1 MKGKWSRR
9 VVGYPLLGALLA
21 LVLTSGLLF
30 VQAVAA
36 KQWPTLS
43 FLRAQLQAMPL
54 VYLYMAITTSA
65 TLCFLGW
72 LWGKREVRLQA
83 GSLTDP
89 LTGLWNRRQL
99 ANRLQEETAR
109 ALRHHTPLSFLLVDL
124 DRLKQLN
131 DRDGHQ
137 AGDEALRAVAD
148 AIRRS
153 CRRSDVP
160 ARYGGDEFA
169 VLAPS
174 TAEADA
180 AALGERIRV
189 TVRDMAHQA
198 IHNAVKGLSVS
209 IGVADLSDVESP
221 SVERQNELPLAADRA
236 LYLAKQR
243 GRNCVVC
250 AREGVSGVLEQ
261 AIS

>member
-1 MKGKWSRR
+1 MKAVWSRR
-9 VVGYPLLGALLA
+9 VGYPLLGCLLA
-21 LVLTSGLLF
+21 CVLVAGLF
-30 VQAVAA
+30 VAQAVSERQLPTFRFCAA
-36 KQWPTLS
+36 QLRQLPVVYAYVACSTTATLS
-43 FLRAQLQAMPL
+43 
-54 VYLYMAITTSA
+54 
-65 TLCFLGW
+65 FLGW

-99 ANRLQEETAR
+99 ANRLQEETVR

-137 AGDEALRAVAD
+137 AGDDALRAVAE

-180 AALGERIRV
+180 AALGERIRAA
-189 TVRDMAHQA
+189 VRDTA
-198 IHNAVKGLSVS
+198 KSWSVS

-221 SVERQNELPLAADRA
+221 SVERQNELCLAADRA

-250 AREGVSGVLEQ
+250 AREVVSGVLEQ
-261 AIS
+261 AVS

>member
-1 MKGKWSRR
+1 MKADWSRR
-9 VVGYPLLGALLA
+9 VGYPLLGSVLA
-21 LVLTSGLLF
+21 CVLTAGLCLA
-30 VQAVAA
+30 QAVSER
-36 KQWPTLS
+36 QLPTLR
-43 FLRAQLQAMPL
+43 FCAAQLQQLPV
-54 VYLYMAITTSA
+54 VYVYVACSTTA
-65 TLCFLGW
+65 TLSFLGW

-99 ANRLQEETAR
+99 ANRLQEETVR
-109 ALRHHTPLSFLLVDL
+109 ALRHHTPLSFLLVDV

-137 AGDEALRAVAD
+137 AGDDALRAVAE

-174 TAEADA
+174 TAEVDA
-180 AALGERIRV
+180 AALGERICAA
-189 TVRDMAHQA
+189 VRDAA
-198 IHNAVKGLSVS
+198 KSWSVS

-221 SVERQNELPLAADRA
+221 SVERQNELCLAADRA

-243 GRNCVVC
+243 GRNCVVR
-250 AREGVSGVLEQ
+250 AREVVTGVLEQ
-261 AIS
+261 AVS

>member
-1 MKGKWSRR
+1 M
-9 VVGYPLLGALLA
+9 LGALLA
-21 LVLTSGLLF
+21 CVITAGLF
-30 VQAVAA
+30 AAQALSER
-36 KQWPTLS
+36 QLPTLR
-43 FLRAQLQAMPL
+43 FCAAQLWQLPV
-54 VYLYMAITTSA
+54 VYAYVACSTGA
-65 TLCFLGW
+65 TLSFLGW

-109 ALRHHTPLSFLLVDL
+109 AMRHHTPLSFLLVDL

-137 AGDEALRAVAD
+137 AGDDALRAVAD

-180 AALGERIRV
+180 AALGERIRAA
-189 TVRDMAHQA
+189 VRDVA
-198 IHNAVKGLSVS
+198 KSLSVS

-221 SVERQNELPLAADRA
+221 SVERQNELCLAADRA

-250 AREGVSGVLEQ
+250 AREVVTGVLEQ
-261 AIS
+261 AVS

>member
-1 MKGKWSRR
+1 
-9 VVGYPLLGALLA
+9 
-21 LVLTSGLLF
+21 
-30 VQAVAA
+30 
-36 KQWPTLS
+36 
-43 FLRAQLQAMPL
+43 
-54 VYLYMAITTSA
+54 
-65 TLCFLGW
+65 
-72 LWGKREVRLQA
+72 
-83 GSLTDP
+83 
-89 LTGLWNRRQL
+89 
-99 ANRLQEETAR
+99 
-109 ALRHHTPLSFLLVDL
+109 LRHRTPLSFLLVDL

-137 AGDEALRAVAD
+137 AGDDALREVAE

-180 AALGERIRV
+180 AALGERIRAA
-189 TVRDMAHQA
+189 VRDTAHA
-198 IHNAVKGLSVS
+198 LSVS

-250 AREGVSGVLEQ
+250 AREVVSGVLEQ
-261 AIS
+261 AVS

>member
-1 MKGKWSRR
+1 MKSQWSRK
-9 VVGYPLLGALLA
+9 VGYPLLGSLLA
-21 LVLTSGLLF
+21 FVLTAGLL
-30 VQAVAA
+30 VAEAVAQ
-36 KQWPTLS
+36 KQPPTLEFCLAQLRELPVVYLYVACTSTATLS
-43 FLRAQLQAMPL
+43 F
-54 VYLYMAITTSA
+54 
-65 TLCFLGW
+65 FGW

-109 ALRHHTPLSFLLVDL
+109 ALRHRTPLSFLLVDL

-131 DRDGHQ
+131 DRGGHQ
-137 AGDEALRAVAD
+137 AGDDALRAVAD

-180 AALGERIRV
+180 AALGERIRAA
-189 TVRDMAHQA
+189 VRDTAKA
-198 IHNAVKGLSVS
+198 LSVS
-209 IGVADLSDVESP
+209 IGVADLSDVDAP
-221 SVERQNELPLAADRA
+221 SVERQNELCLAADRA
-236 LYLAKQR
+236 LYVAKQR

-250 AREGVSGVLEQ
+250 AREVVSGVLEP
-261 AIS
+261 SVS

>member
-1 MKGKWSRR
+1 MKPVWSRR
-9 VVGYPLLGALLA
+9 VGYPVLGGLLA
-21 LVLTSGLLF
+21 CVLTAGLF
-30 VQAVAA
+30 VAQGISER
-36 KQWPTLS
+36 QLPS
-43 FLRAQLQAMPL
+43 LRFCAAQLQQLPA
-54 VYLYMAITTSA
+54 VYAYVACSTSA
-65 TLCFLGW
+65 TLSFLGW

-137 AGDEALRAVAD
+137 AGDDALRAVAE

-180 AALGERIRV
+180 AALGERIRAA
-189 TVRDMAHQA
+189 VRDVA
-198 IHNAVKGLSVS
+198 KSLSVS

-221 SVERQNELPLAADRA
+221 SVERQNELCLAADRA

-250 AREGVSGVLEQ
+250 AREVVSGVLEQ
-261 AIS
+261 AVS